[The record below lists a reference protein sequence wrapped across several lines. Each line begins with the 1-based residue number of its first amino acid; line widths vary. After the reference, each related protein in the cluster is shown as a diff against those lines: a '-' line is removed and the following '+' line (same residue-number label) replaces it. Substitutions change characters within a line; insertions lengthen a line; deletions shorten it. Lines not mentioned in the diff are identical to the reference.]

1 MSDLVAGILRGGA
14 GLLGVV
20 FIFCFF
26 KSIIRVGVLNQ
37 HYQDPIAFW
46 TGRIIFHLF
55 RFRIAIQPGAR
66 AQKNEIMTWFW
77 PCMLIGI
84 ITAWFLMVTF
94 GFALLNLA
102 FAAEKTFLS
111 SIVASGS
118 ALSTLG
124 FSTPPTITGQII
136 AILEGAIGLFLIV
149 YLFTFLPGFMDLIRE
164 RGNRVA
170 WIYHRTAGK
179 PSGVT
184 LLVWMARNSC
194 MSDLAALWEEWAGFF
209 HTLANSRSFLPV
221 LCIVRPL
228 TPEHSWVCSF
238 AAFLDALALVN
249 TTVSGATEHSQI
261 CFQNGVNAMRNTHQA
276 MRGTPISPTRDPAL
290 MRVKRLEYDAA
301 CALLE
306 AAGVPLVE
314 DREAAWKRFVEA
326 HMAYEEEVA
335 WLAAAISDPVPSW
348 PSKTDPHGLNP

>member
-1 MSDLVAGILRGGA
+1 MSDFLAGLFRCGA
-14 GLLGVV
+14 GFLGAV
-20 FIFCFF
+20 FIFAFF

-46 TGRIIFHLF
+46 TGRIIFQLF
-55 RFRIAIQPGAR
+55 RVRIALQPGSR
-66 AQKNEIMTWFW
+66 ERKNEIMTWFW

-84 ITAWFLMVTF
+84 ITTWFLLVTF
-94 GFALLNLA
+94 GFALLNFA

-111 SIVASGS
+111 AIVASGS

-124 FSTPPTITGQII
+124 FSTPPTITGQIL

-170 WIYHRTAGK
+170 WIYHRTAGQ
-179 PSGVT
+179 PAGVT
-184 LLVWMARNSC
+184 LLVWMARNSRLN
-194 MSDLAALWEEWAGFF
+194 DLAALWEEWAGFF

-228 TPEHSWVCSF
+228 TPDHSWVCAF

-249 TTVSGATEHSQI
+249 TTVEGATEHSQI
-261 CFQNGVNAMRNTHQA
+261 CFQNGVNAFRNTHQA

-290 MRVKRLEYDAA
+290 MHVKRSEHEAA

-306 AAGVPLVE
+306 AAGVPLVK
-314 DREAAWKRFVEA
+314 DRESAWQRFVEA
-326 HMAYEEEVA
+326 HMLYEEEVA

-348 PSKTDPHGLNP
+348 PSQSGVGGSNL